1 MTQLALTKTFTFKE
15 IDMYKAELFWL
26 ALLVAVIAVGPL
38 LSIWALNTL
47 FPVLAIP
54 YTLETW
60 AAMALVGGVFQGL
73 RIGKKG

>member
-1 MTQLALTKTFTFKE
+1 MRKE
-15 IDMYKAELFWL
+15 YIWL
-26 ALLVAVIAVGPL
+26 VLIVIIVIFGPL

-60 AAMALVGGVFQGL
+60 AAMALVGGLFRSSFGT
-73 RIGKKG
+73 K